1 MLPLG
6 SIIIL
11 KGNTKKMMII
21 SRVIAV
27 PVKGN
32 IYRFDYGACLYPEG
46 VVGENLIYFNHEDI
60 FKIVQEG
67 YTNDENE
74 LMLENIAA
82 VIDETDIPKGN
93 VAELNEVNEL
103 ADLRGKVRSL
113 ITTFAKNM
121 HNKENTS
128 QSA

>member
-1 MLPLG
+1 ML
-6 SIIIL
+6 IIAR
-11 KGNTKKMMII
+11 MI
-21 SRVIAV
+21 VA
-27 PVKGN
+27 PVKGDF
-32 IYRFDYGACLYPEG
+32 YRFDYGAWLYPEG

-93 VAELNEVNEL
+93 GDVML
-103 ADLRGKVRSL
+103 DLGMMEEFWWQNR
-113 ITTFAKNM
+113 NY
-121 HNKENTS
+121 
-128 QSA
+128 

>member
-1 MLPLG
+1 ML
-6 SIIIL
+6 IIAR
-11 KGNTKKMMII
+11 MI
-21 SRVIAV
+21 AA

-32 IYRFDYGACLYPEG
+32 LYRFDYGACLYPEG

-82 VIDETDIPKGN
+82 VQKVLQPTDMSLK
-93 VAELNEVNEL
+93 AELPE
-103 ADLRGKVRSL
+103 
-113 ITTFAKNM
+113 
-121 HNKENTS
+121 
-128 QSA
+128 

>member
-1 MLPLG
+1 MKETTMLPLG

-46 VVGENLIYFNHEDI
+46 LVGDSLIYFNDEDI
-60 FKIVQEG
+60 FKVVQEG
-67 YTNDENE
+67 YSDDDND

-82 VIDETDIPKGN
+82 VIDQTDIPKGN
-93 VAELNEVNEL
+93 VAELNDVNGL
-103 ADLRGKVRSL
+103 GG
-113 ITTFAKNM
+113 
-121 HNKENTS
+121 
-128 QSA
+128 

>member
-27 PVKGN
+27 SVKGN

-82 VIDETDIPKGN
+82 VIAETDIPKGN

-103 ADLRGKVRSL
+103 GG
-113 ITTFAKNM
+113 
-121 HNKENTS
+121 
-128 QSA
+128 

>member
-27 PVKGN
+27 PVKGS

-103 ADLRGKVRSL
+103 GG
-113 ITTFAKNM
+113 
-121 HNKENTS
+121 
-128 QSA
+128 

>member
-1 MLPLG
+1 MR
-6 SIIIL
+6 IIAR
-11 KGNTKKMMII
+11 MI
-21 SRVIAV
+21 AA
-27 PVKGN
+27 PVKGDL
-32 IYRFDYGACLYPEG
+32 YRFDYGAWLYPEG

-93 VAELNEVNEL
+93 GDVML
-103 ADLRGKVRSL
+103 DLGMMEE
-113 ITTFAKNM
+113 FWWQNKNW
-121 HNKENTS
+121 
-128 QSA
+128 

>member
-1 MLPLG
+1 MR
-6 SIIIL
+6 IIAR
-11 KGNTKKMMII
+11 MI
-21 SRVIAV
+21 AA
-27 PVKGN
+27 PVKGDL
-32 IYRFDYGACLYPEG
+32 YRFDYGAWLYPEG

-93 VAELNEVNEL
+93 GDVML
-103 ADLRGKVRSL
+103 DLGMMEE
-113 ITTFAKNM
+113 FWWQNKNY
-121 HNKENTS
+121 
-128 QSA
+128 

>member
-1 MLPLG
+1 MKETTMLPLG

-32 IYRFDYGACLYPEG
+32 IYRFDYGACLHPEG

-103 ADLRGKVRSL
+103 GG
-113 ITTFAKNM
+113 
-121 HNKENTS
+121 
-128 QSA
+128 